1 MPRILFVPPVGV
13 GMDVEVEGDRPLID
27 VCDEAI
33 APVPFSCRSTTCG
46 TCGVW
51 VEQGQALLDPPSS
64 HERSLQEKLG
74 RDGRRFACAVR
85 VRSGKGVIRLRVCG
99 SYAI

>member
-1 MPRILFVPPVGV
+1 MVKIIFYSPSGHRAVADVP
-13 GMDVEVEGDRPLID
+13 EEQALID
-27 VCDEAI
+27 VCDQVT

-51 VEQGQALLDPPSS
+51 VEEGSEWLDSPSEQERALQA
-64 HERSLQEKLG
+64 KVG

-85 VRSGKGVIRLRVCG
+85 VRNGNGVVRLRACG
-99 SYAI
+99 SRAT